1 MRVNFLLALVVA
13 TYTATCINMARMAQK
28 WNSSVERDSAIEELV
43 HNVEL
48 AKTNNAQTNMLGMS
62 ILEVLYATV
71 EDEQEFEPF

>member
-1 MRVNFLLALVVA
+1 MEVMRPHSSTSRLGSHRNFGF
-13 TYTATCINMARMAQK
+13 N
-28 WNSSVERDSAIEELV
+28 NSSVERDSAIEELV

-48 AKTNNAQTNMLGMS
+48 AKTNNAQANMLGMS